1 MKPGGQG
8 GWFTSEDTAVQ
19 QAKADIA
26 RERSE
31 RERAERA
38 ARAARRGVTFH
49 KRTGTWQ
56 VRVKIKGER
65 HSLGYYNDEE
75 MAAKAYDKAVIKFRG
90 QTLLDADTNFP
101 AEEYAEEM
109 RLRGASEISV
119 EKFILQLRS
128 EAKRQNKLKA
138 KEDKPKRAK
147 TGYQL
152 FCEHVRD
159 RVKEGLTANT
169 EEEQ

>member
-1 MKPGGQG
+1 MGPKNP
-8 GWFTSEDTAVQ
+8 SS
-19 QAKADIA
+19 IY
-26 RERSE
+26 
-31 RERAERA
+31 
-38 ARAARRGVTFH
+38 RGVSFCKH
-49 KRTGTWQ
+49 RGRW
-56 VRVKIKGER
+56 VAHVYNKGKP
-65 HSLGYYNDEE
+65 HYLGYYNDEE

-119 EKFILQLRS
+119 EKFILQLRC

-147 TGYQL
+147 TGYLL
-152 FCEHVRD
+152 FMDHVLD
-159 RVKEGLTANT
+159 QAKEDKPKRAKTGYLLFMDHV
-169 EEEQ
+169 